1 MSSLTC
7 CNHKLLCSF
16 VSYTYC
22 GVAGITNVKKRQFG
36 GVRWIMLIV
45 AGTVLNA
52 VLLTVLTQACIS
64 ATCGLRH
71 CISVILL
78 ITVTFRSDV
87 KKVMN
92 FLGSVFR
99 NTSRSVRDVCD
110 AILLCVSQTNAH
122 AVTNVSF
129 VIS

>member
-64 ATCGLRH
+64 ATCGLGH
-71 CISVILL
+71 CIRVIF
-78 ITVTFRSDV
+78 I
-87 KKVMN
+87 N
-92 FLGSVFR
+92 FCYFSKRCKESYEFCRLR
-99 NTSRSVRDVCD
+99 
-110 AILLCVSQTNAH
+110 
-122 AVTNVSF
+122 
-129 VIS
+129 IS